1 MSNNPESYKRR
12 VGNTM
17 YITLEQ
23 ENKIKEMYLNG
34 DRFSKISE
42 QIGIKQR
49 FIRNCIGQLCIEDM
63 NRGEN
68 KDEILKKWKMSDELY
83 KNINSRYKNILKKTQ
98 VSQIPE
104 LVPKPSNIETKNTKI
119 NSDLSKPNNNL
130 SNDNKNY
137 KKSNNFIKNDT
148 NIDNK
153 NDNKTII
160 EQITSYVNSTT
171 NLTVNDLAITIIDIV
186 QQLNDKNIN
195 INLQIK
201 DDIIRFV

>member
-1 MSNNPESYKRR
+1 MSNNPETYKRR

-23 ENKIKEMYLNG
+23 ENKIRDMYLNG
-34 DRFSKISE
+34 ERFSKISE
-42 QIGIKQR
+42 KIGIKQR

-68 KDEILKKWKMSDELY
+68 KDEILKKWKMSDDLY

-98 VSQIPE
+98 ISPIPE
-104 LVPKPSNIETKNTKI
+104 SVPKPSNIETKNNKI
-119 NSDLSKPNNNL
+119 NSDFSKPNNNL
-130 SNDNKNY
+130 S
-137 KKSNNFIKNDT
+137 
-148 NIDNK
+148 